1 MYHRSRVLL
10 LSEDVYK
17 RQGYYMGKIKL
28 GLLLLLMTLVGTP
41 MTGYGMQ
48 LSESELYA
56 RSACLMDADSG
67 RVLYSKNSEQK
78 LPMAS
83 TTKIMTC
90 ILALEDGRMDDLVTV
105 SAYAASQPKVHM
117 GAKTGEQFYL
127 QDLLYALMLNSDND
141 AAVMIAEQVGGR
153 CV

>member
-1 MYHRSRVLL
+1 
-10 LSEDVYK
+10 
-17 RQGYYMGKIKL
+17 MGKIKL

-83 TTKIMTC
+83 TTNSICLRSESAESTYGCKN
-90 ILALEDGRMDDLVTV
+90 RRTV
-105 SAYAASQPKVHM
+105 LPAGSFVCA
-117 GAKTGEQFYL
+117 
-127 QDLLYALMLNSDND
+127 D
-141 AAVMIAEQVGGR
+141 AEFR
-153 CV
+153 

>member
-1 MYHRSRVLL
+1 
-10 LSEDVYK
+10 
-17 RQGYYMGKIKL
+17 MGKIKL

-83 TTKIMTC
+83 TTKIRPVFLHWKTDGWMIWLQYLPTQRVSRKYIWVQKQENSFTC
-90 ILALEDGRMDDLVTV
+90 RIFCMR
-105 SAYAASQPKVHM
+105 
-117 GAKTGEQFYL
+117 
-127 QDLLYALMLNSDND
+127 
-141 AAVMIAEQVGGR
+141 
-153 CV
+153 